1 MKNIIKSFFL
11 VAMTALMLFSC
22 TNVNDPTAV
31 LESNGVVT
39 TNKLVGLEIK
49 KLPEALKGKELSYFQ
64 TNTLNNDFASGVTVT
79 STYLMPALAAAAKD
93 YSAAMK

>member
-1 MKNIIKSFFL
+1 MTKNILKSFFL
-11 VAMTALMLFSC
+11 VTLASLLLFSC

-49 KLPEALKGKELSYFQ
+49 KFLGRTFGAIADGILIIVIIRL
-64 TNTLNNDFASGVTVT
+64 
-79 STYLMPALAAAAKD
+79 
-93 YSAAMK
+93 